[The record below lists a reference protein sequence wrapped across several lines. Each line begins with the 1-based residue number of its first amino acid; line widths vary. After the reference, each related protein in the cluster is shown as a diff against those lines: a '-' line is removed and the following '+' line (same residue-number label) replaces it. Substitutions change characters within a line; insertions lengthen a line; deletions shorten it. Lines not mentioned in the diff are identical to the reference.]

1 LSVIA
6 RRWRGWASTPA
17 GADAYVS
24 HFERAVRPRL
34 EATDDF
40 VDAMLERVEGDDGRT
55 EIVVVTRW
63 ASMEAIR
70 AFAGD
75 DVTSAVVEPEAR
87 AVLEDFETRVRHV
100 EIRDDDAFGD
110 LELIDVAAEAAA
122 HEPWF
127 NETLTTVNDAVVRLG
142 VIEGEFHWHKHDDQD
157 EFFFV
162 LDGELQIDLADGR
175 TVTLAPQQA
184 FTVPRAVVH
193 RTRAP
198 RRTAILMVEAAGVVP
213 TGD

>member
-1 LSVIA
+1 VIA
-6 RRWRGWASTPA
+6 RRWRAWTDDQARA
-17 GADAYVS
+17 EAYVA
-24 HFERAVRPRL
+24 HFEGAVRPRL
-34 EATDDF
+34 EATEGF
-40 VDAMLERVEGDDGRT
+40 VDANLERFEDDGGRT

-63 ASMEAIR
+63 TSLEAIR

-75 DVTSAVVEPEAR
+75 DLEAAVVEPEAQ
-87 AVLEDFETRVRHV
+87 AVLAGYDPRVRHI
-100 EIRDDDAFGD
+100 ELSDGDAFAH

-142 VIEGEFHWHKHDDQD
+142 VIEGDFHWHKHDDQD
-157 EFFFV
+157 EFFLV
-162 LDGELQIDLADGR
+162 IDGELLIDLRDR
-175 TVTLAPQQA
+175 DTVRLAPHQGC
-184 FTVPRAVVH
+184 TVPRGVEH